1 MLCIILLSMAKDK
14 TATIIFKGE
23 DQISPA
29 IKTATASVA
38 GLNQSFAGVENAS
51 NKTAVQI
58 KSELTKA
65 IAVVNNELANLSK
78 QKLTPDVQLKQNNA
92 LKQLAELKGK
102 LNEIDKVVVKPQ
114 IDPESLLKSQLQAQ
128 ALGQLVGKLNELKS
142 ASLDA
147 FGEFK
152 KAQRNA
158 AAQATDIT
166 GLSAAVKTLGGELK
180 NQVSATEL
188 LDNAAKVA
196 QKGYRETGDNINVL
210 RATQKLAIATNT
222 DFNTALE
229 ATTDILKAYNLPS
242 KEADKI
248 TAQLAATARVAGTSV
263 GELAPLIG
271 RIAVTASSAG
281 VSINDLLGFLGNAAK
296 QGADSKT
303 SLTALNKVIN
313 DLSTGDLVRK
323 GQEIGLSFDETALKT
338 GGLNELFKQL
348 RSQGISTAEGLQK
361 LGFNAKEAA
370 AIAPSLAS
378 GITEIKDAQAG
389 LNKQYET
396 QIDPKKSA
404 ENQLNESLAKLGE
417 TIAPI
422 ANKVVELTRNMI
434 AAFNGLPDPIKAVLG
449 TLLGTGGLIVSV
461 GLLGG
466 SVIEGV
472 RIIGLAVNAIKAFDI
487 ALVATN
493 VTAKAVAISNAIV
506 GTSIAGAGTA
516 ATGAAIGV
524 GTLTA
529 SLGTL
534 ALAAAAVVVPLAAI
548 GGALV
553 LKGKIDE
560 LREYNDAVE
569 VNVATGQQLSNQTST
584 LISKLQ
590 GLQKVREKGG
600 AITDEQIK
608 KEKGILKITEDQIE
622 AEKKALA
629 VIEAQK
635 TPDANKEAARQVD
648 INTRKKTIALAEKEK
663 KELEDLIAT
672 GKTKTTAN
680 LAIARSEKDVEASVK
695 SRIDAEKQGNADQ
708 AKARAKAFEA
718 AAKKDSGGFE
728 EQARADQQAFEKSLN
743 NEKRDFEASQK
754 ADKEQFEKGLLAE
767 QRTFNDG
774 EKSKDATYQKSK
786 QDQERA
792 FNAEQQAAKAA
803 FDKQQQNASRAFDA
817 QQNAEK
823 LATESQ
829 FSQRRLEIERQLQL
843 DAAKTPE
850 DRAKLESEFK
860 AADEKAAREKAAFA
874 QLKSDE
880 EAFAL
885 KQQQAKIAFE
895 ESQKLAAQTF
905 EANQQAAKLAFDDQ
919 IKAKDQEYEKQKEA
933 AKLAFEDT
941 LKAKRD
947 ALEAGQSATRLAFE
961 EQLALKKQEFEDA
974 ERAKKDAFELSQ
986 NKKKADFEESER
998 VKKQAFE
1005 DNLKTLEAQFKAD
1018 ERAKDLANAQQVAAI
1033 KNATP
1038 ASAIASKVPALAGI
1052 GVKPLAAGG
1061 NFKAGEQLLVGERGA
1076 ELVKFNNGGF
1086 VNNAS
1091 DTKQI
1096 LQSNSPA
1103 STMSTAKIEGLLLQ
1117 LVGKLDRP
1125 NIAVTTAENPSD
1137 TLVKIQREIGR
1148 SLAVGM

>member
-1 MLCIILLSMAKDK
+1 MAKDK
-14 TATIIFKGE
+14 TATIVFKGE

-58 KSELTKA
+58 KAELTKA
-65 IAVVNNELANLSK
+65 IAAVNNELANLSK

-92 LKQLAELKGK
+92 LKQLADLKAK
-102 LNEIDKVVVKPQ
+102 LNEVDKVVVKPQ
-114 IDPESLLKSQLQAQ
+114 VDPESLLKSQLQAQ

-142 ASLDA
+142 ASLEA
-147 FGEFK
+147 FGEFR

-188 LDNAAKVA
+188 LDNAARVA
-196 QKGYRETGDNINVL
+196 QKGYRDTADNINVL

-242 KEADKI
+242 KEADNV

-263 GELAPLIG
+263 GELAPQIG

-281 VSINDLLGFLGNAAK
+281 VGINDLLGFLGNAAK
-296 QGADSKT
+296 QGADSRT

-323 GQEIGLSFDETALKT
+323 GQEIGISFDEAAIKT
-338 GGLNELFKQL
+338 GGLNALFKQL
-348 RSQGISTAEGLQK
+348 QSQGISTAEGLQR

-370 AIAPSLAS
+370 AITPSLAS
-378 GITEIKDAQAG
+378 GITQVKDAQAG
-389 LNKQYET
+389 LNKQFET

-404 ENQLNESLAKLGE
+404 ENQLKDSLVDLGK
-417 TIAPI
+417 TVAPI
-422 ANKVVELTRNMI
+422 ANQVVLATRSMI
-434 AAFNGLPDPIKAVLG
+434 AAFTQLPAPIQQTLGVFIGL
-449 TLLGTGGLIVSV
+449 V
-461 GLLGG
+461 GLSTSVALAFGAIGQAVGIASAIVPALVGSFTSLSGAIALANGVLTTEVTLTKVATVAKGAYATATATASAALGG
-466 SVIEGV
+466 FAASATAALIPLG
-472 RIIGLAVNAIKAFDI
+472 
-487 ALVATN
+487 ALVA
-493 VTAKAVAISNAIV
+493 VIGAI
-506 GTSIAGAGTA
+506 
-516 ATGAAIGV
+516 
-524 GTLTA
+524 
-529 SLGTL
+529 
-534 ALAAAAVVVPLAAI
+534 AAAKFLSDKTVE
-548 GGALV
+548 
-553 LKGKIDE
+553 LK
-560 LREYNDAVE
+560 EYNAAVE
-569 VNVATGQQLSNQTST
+569 ENVATGQQLSNQTSG
-584 LISKLQ
+584 LISKIQSLQ
-590 GLQKVREKGG
+590 AVRAKGG
-600 AITDEQIK
+600 AITDEQIR
-608 KEKGILKITEDQIE
+608 KEKGTLKLTEDQIN
-622 AEKKALA
+622 AEKEKLA
-629 VIEAQK
+629 QIEAQK
-635 TPDANKEAARQVD
+635 APNAELEASRQVE
-648 INTRKKTIALAEKEK
+648 IASRKKTIALAEKEK

-672 GKTKTTAN
+672 GKTKATAN
-680 LAIARSEKDVEASVK
+680 VAIARSEKDVEVAVK
-695 SRIDAEKQGNADQ
+695 SRIDAEKRANDNQ
-708 AKARAKAFEA
+708 AKLRSRDFESQS
-718 AAKKDSGGFE
+718 KNQSRDFE
-728 EQARADQQAFEKSLN
+728 RQSQTEKQAFEKSLN

-754 ADKEQFEKGLLAE
+754 ADKERFEKGLLAE
-767 QRTFNDG
+767 QRTFNDD

-786 QDQERA
+786 QDAERA
-792 FNAEQQAAKAA
+792 FNAEQQAQKAA
-803 FDKQQQNASRAFDA
+803 FDKQQQDASRAFDA
-817 QQNAEK
+817 QQNKEK
-823 LATESQ
+823 LAAESQ

-850 DRAKLESEFK
+850 DRAKLEAEFK
-860 AADEKAAREKAAFA
+860 IADEKAAREKAAFA
-874 QLKSDE
+874 QLKADE

-905 EANQQAAKLAFDDQ
+905 EANQQAAKLAFDDAL
-919 IKAKDQEYEKQKEA
+919 KLKDQEYETQKEA

-947 ALEAGQSATRLAFE
+947 ALEAGQNETKLAFE

-974 ERAKKDAFELSQ
+974 ERVKKDAFELSQ
-986 NKKKADFEESER
+986 NEKKAAFEESER
-998 VKKQAFE
+998 VKRQAFE
-1005 DNLKTLEAQFKAD
+1005 DNLKALEAKFKAD

-1052 GVKPLAAGG
+1052 GVKPLATGG
-1061 NFKAGEQLLVGERGA
+1061 RFNAGEQLLVGERGA

-1096 LQSNSPA
+1096 LQSSGPA
-1103 STMSTAKIEGLLLQ
+1103 SNMSTAKIEGLLLQ

-1125 NIAVTTAENPSD
+1125 NIAVTTAESPSD
-1137 TLVKIQREIGR
+1137 TLIKIQREIGR
-1148 SLAVGM
+1148 SLAVGL

>member
-1 MLCIILLSMAKDK
+1 MAKDK
-14 TATIIFKGE
+14 TATIVFKGE

-58 KSELTKA
+58 KAELTKA

-92 LKQLAELKGK
+92 LKQLADLKAK
-102 LNEIDKVVVKPQ
+102 LNEVDKVVVKPQ
-114 IDPESLLKSQLQAQ
+114 VDSESLLKSQLQAQ

-142 ASLDA
+142 ASLEA
-147 FGEFK
+147 FGEFR

-166 GLSAAVKTLGGELK
+166 GLSAAVKSLGGELK

-188 LDNAAKVA
+188 LDNAARVA
-196 QKGYRETGDNINVL
+196 QKGYRDTADNINVL

-242 KEADKI
+242 KEADNV

-263 GELAPLIG
+263 GELAPQIG

-281 VSINDLLGFLGNAAK
+281 VGINDLLGFLGNAAK
-296 QGADSKT
+296 QGADSRS

-323 GQEIGLSFDETALKT
+323 GQEIGVSFDEAAIKT
-338 GGLNELFKQL
+338 GGLNALFKQL
-348 RSQGISTAEGLQK
+348 QSQGISTAEGLQR
-361 LGFNAKEAA
+361 LGFNSKEAA

-378 GITEIKDAQAG
+378 GITQVKDAQTD
-389 LNKQYET
+389 LNKQFA
-396 QIDPKKSA
+396 IAANNPA
-404 ENQLNESLAKLGE
+404 LAANNQLKDSLVSLGE
-417 TIAPI
+417 TVAPI
-422 ANKVVELTRNMI
+422 ANQIVLLTRSMVV
-434 AAFNGLPDPIKAVLG
+434 AFTQLPAPVQQALG
-449 TLLGTGGLIVSV
+449 VLLGLVGLTTSATLAFGAISQSV
-461 GLLGG
+461 G
-466 SVIEGV
+466 I
-472 RIIGLAVNAIKAFDI
+472 AVNSIKFLKTGIDAYV
-487 ALVATN
+487 ASSLVAQ
-493 VTAKAVAISNAIV
+493 TASNASAASFLGV
-506 GTSIAGAGTA
+506 STSALLA
-516 ATGAAIGV
+516 ATGTT
-524 GTLTA
+524 TLTGAVVALGIALAPLAIAA
-529 SLGTL
+529 SLGYIAKL
-534 ALAAAAVVVPLAAI
+534 ADDLKQYNEAVDL
-548 GGALV
+548 
-553 LKGKIDE
+553 
-560 LREYNDAVE
+560 
-569 VNVATGQQLSNQTST
+569 NVATGQQLSNQTST

-590 GLQKVREKGG
+590 SLQSVREKSGG
-600 AITDEQIK
+600 SLTDEQIK

-629 VIEAQK
+629 SIEAFKAPNAELEQ
-635 TPDANKEAARQVD
+635 ARQVE

-672 GKTKTTAN
+672 GKTKATAN
-680 LAIARSEKDVEASVK
+680 VAIARSEKDVEVAVK
-695 SRIDAEKQGNADQ
+695 SRIDAEKRANDNQ
-708 AKARAKAFEA
+708 AKLRSRNFDAGAKNENRDFER
-718 AAKKDSGGFE
+718 
-728 EQARADQQAFEKSLN
+728 QAQTEKQAFEKSLN

-786 QDQERA
+786 QDAERA
-792 FNAEQQAAKAA
+792 FNAEQQAQKAA
-803 FDKQQQNASRAFDA
+803 FDKQQQDASRAFDA

-823 LATESQ
+823 LAAESQ

-843 DAAKTPE
+843 DQAKTPE
-850 DRAKLESEFK
+850 DRAKLEAEFK
-860 AADEKAAREKAAFA
+860 IADEKAAREKAAFA
-874 QLKSDE
+874 QLKADE

-919 IKAKDQEYEKQKEA
+919 IKLKDQEYEKQKEA

-947 ALEAGQSATRLAFE
+947 ELEAGQSATKLAFE
-961 EQLALKKQEFEDA
+961 EQLALKKQAFEDA
-974 ERAKKDAFELSQ
+974 ERVKKDAFELSQ
-986 NKKKADFEESER
+986 NEKKAAFEESER

-1005 DNLKTLEAQFKAD
+1005 DNLKALESKFKAD

-1052 GVKPLAAGG
+1052 GVKPLATGG
-1061 NFKAGEQLLVGERGA
+1061 RFNAGEQLLVGERGA
-1076 ELVKFNNGGF
+1076 ELVKFGNGGF
-1086 VNNAS
+1086 VNNAAN
-1091 DTKQI
+1091 TKQI
-1096 LQSNSPA
+1096 LQSSGAA

-1137 TLVKIQREIGR
+1137 TLIKIQREIGR